1 MPTSKLRL
9 DMQKTM
15 QTHAAVFRTGDLLQE
30 GCNKIDQLYKKF
42 VRSRLSDDSTM
53 LIAPTEH

>member
-1 MPTSKLRL
+1 MSVADLRL
-9 DMQKTM
+9 KMQKTM

-42 VRSRLSDDSTM
+42 VCSHISDDSPM

>member
-1 MPTSKLRL
+1 
-9 DMQKTM
+9 MQKTM

-42 VRSRLSDDSTM
+42 VSL
-53 LIAPTEH
+53 P